1 MLKQKTVSLVLGSG
15 GAKGYAHIGVIEE
28 LIERGYVINSIS
40 GTSMGALV
48 GGIYAAG
55 KLNEFKEW
63 VTNLDLFELIK
74 LVDLSFGSGGFIKG
88 EKVFDHIKKML
99 GDIQIED
106 LPIPFTAVATDI
118 ISQKEVWFQKGSLV
132 NAIRASIS
140 IPSVFTPVI
149 IGDKVLVDGGVLN
162 PIPTIPA
169 LATMADIIIAV
180 SLSDDSPIAQKHQHI
195 FEKKKEQEKTN
206 IYKLVEEKIKKEKED
221 NVSLSYL
228 TIMNKCIDTMQEV
241 IARHELA
248 SHRPDIMINI
258 SKYVCETYDFHKAKE
273 LILYGRTIAKE
284 TIENSKFK

>member
-1 MLKQKTVSLVLGSG
+1 MSTSKTVSLVLGSG

-28 LIERGYVINSIS
+28 LLERGYIINSIS

-48 GGIYAAG
+48 GGLYAAG
-55 KLNEFKEW
+55 KLDEFKEW
-63 VTNLDLFELIK
+63 VTELDLFEIIK

-88 EKVFDHIKKML
+88 EKVFERIKKML

-118 ISQKEVWFQKGSLV
+118 INQKEVWFQKGSLID
-132 NAIRASIS
+132 AIRASIS
-140 IPSVFTPVI
+140 IPSVFTPVK
-149 IGDKVLVDGGVLN
+149 IGDKLLVDGGVLN

-169 LATMADIIIAV
+169 LATMADITIAV
-180 SLSDDSPIAQKHQHI
+180 SLSDDSPVAQQYQYI
-195 FEKKKEQEKTN
+195 FEKKKEGEKQS
-206 IYKLVEEKIKKEKED
+206 IYKLVEEKIKKEQD
-221 NVSLSYL
+221 DVNLSYL
-228 TIMNKCIDTMQEV
+228 SIMNKCIDTMQEV

-273 LILYGRTIAKE
+273 LIEYGKVVAKD
-284 TIENSKFK
+284 TIENSKFL